1 MLRSAMTMSPDR
13 GGVFDYL
20 LWLVRLGLGGAAG
33 SGKQYISW
41 IHDVDFINAIDFIIG
56 NESLSGAVNLASPNP
71 LPNAEFMHA
80 LRDVWG
86 QRFGLPASE
95 WMIELG
101 AIFLRTESE
110 LVLKSRRVVP
120 SRLLDA
126 GFRFEYPNWTDAARN
141 LCERR
146 KREV

>member
-1 MLRSAMTMSPDR
+1 
-13 GGVFDYL
+13 
-20 LWLVRLGLGGAAG
+20 LGGAAG
-33 SGKQYISW
+33 SGEQFISW
-41 IHDVDFINAIDFIIG
+41 IHDVDFINAIDFIIK
-56 NESLSGAVNLASPNP
+56 NESLSGAVNVASPNP
-71 LPNAEFMHA
+71 LPNAEFMQA

-86 QRFGLPASE
+86 RRFGLPASE

-120 SRLLDA
+120 ARLVDA
-126 GFRFEYPNWTDAARN
+126 GFQFEFANWTDAARN

-146 KREV
+146 KRRA